1 MSLVF
6 LFDASLLLLP
16 VDEKTDKKHLI
27 YQIKLK
33 MTSDIFMVK
42 QINHIFP
49 KYKYG
54 RQMDMRQTFKD
65 TCAVQA
71 QTSFITLNSRPL
83 RTCRV
88 KRRKSTCWPKRKP
101 SCRCTLKMY
110 VHIFQIEHIVHTICT
125 TQMVFFQY
133 LFCNFWNLQCVIAQC
148 AFKLKCR
155 TVLSNSSQTCS
166 PGCNVGC
173 RVLFHDVKLVNVF
186 ECFESLSY
194 CRMKAWPTTLAFKL
208 LKFQQLVYN
217 FERLSFVLDGKL

>member
-1 MSLVF
+1 MSQIMDLAWNTRRRLWGKNLTQSARTAVWVSLVF

-125 TQMVFFQY
+125 TQMFFSIFI
-133 LFCNFWNLQCVIAQC
+133 L
-148 AFKLKCR
+148 
-155 TVLSNSSQTCS
+155 
-166 PGCNVGC
+166 
-173 RVLFHDVKLVNVF
+173 
-186 ECFESLSY
+186 
-194 CRMKAWPTTLAFKL
+194 
-208 LKFQQLVYN
+208 
-217 FERLSFVLDGKL
+217 

>member
-1 MSLVF
+1 MLRCF
-6 LFDASLLLLP
+6 CSLLM
-16 VDEKTDKKHLI
+16 KR
-27 YQIKLK
+27 QIKNISSIRSNWRWLL
-33 MTSDIFMVK
+33 TFSWLSK

-125 TQMVFFQY
+125 TQMFFFQY

-155 TVLSNSSQTCS
+155 TVPSNSSQTCS
-166 PGCNVGC
+166 PGCNC
-173 RVLFHDVKLVNVF
+173 RLKGALPW
-186 ECFESLSY
+186 C
-194 CRMKAWPTTLAFKL
+194 KA
-208 LKFQQLVYN
+208 
-217 FERLSFVLDGKL
+217 G